1 LTLKLGTTTAL
12 SNGFSAYRS
21 DLLRYQTSGKNS
33 TIKTNTT
40 MENKRY
46 MFRLG

>member
-1 LTLKLGTTTAL
+1 VTTTAL
-12 SNGFSAYRS
+12 SNGFSTYRS
-21 DLLRYQTSGKNS
+21 DLLRDQTSGKNS
-33 TIKTNTT
+33 TVETNTA